1 MAFSRVVEEGLRNAR
16 LYLNCLENISNLAWP
31 TVLSVIFASLL
42 LSCSTPKNLVGV
54 ELKAPLDLMREA
66 GQHRLF
72 IATTRVPSSVSGEF
86 YSGERSQALNFA
98 QVEISVPPSHVPGE
112 IERPRQLPPD
122 PQKHFTINQP
132 VSFNTETQ
140 FQNELT
146 AHLKGLPRENRNIL
160 LFVHGYNTNLT
171 SAILQVTQ
179 FVEDTGYNGV
189 PVLFSW
195 ASSGQTLKYV
205 YDINSVLSARD
216 QLVKMFSTLQL
227 ASVESYDVVA
237 HSMGTLLVMEAARQ
251 IVISTGINPTGK
263 VRNVVLAA
271 PDIDRDLFLSQLR
284 NFPEGG
290 YNMII
295 LVSSDDKALLASR
308 RVAGGVSRIGQL
320 PASELD
326 RRGII
331 AIDLSDVDDDSSY
344 SHAKYKDSP
353 EVVRLLGDA
362 LKNGNSFNARPKL
375 TLGQTI
381 GVGVD
386 GAINTL
392 TPDLN

>member
-1 MAFSRVVEEGLRNAR
+1 MVGQYLRRLRAVFSGTGKIPDLTWSA
-16 LYLNCLENISNLAWP
+16 
-31 TVLSVIFASLL
+31 VLPVILVSLL
-42 LSCSTPKNLVGV
+42 GSCSAPKNLVGI
-54 ELKAPLDLMREA
+54 ETKASTDVIQA
-66 GQHRLF
+66 ANQHRLF
-72 IATTRVPSSVSGEF
+72 IATTRLPSAVSGEF
-86 YSGERSQALNFA
+86 YSGQRSQTLNFA
-98 QVEISVPPSHVPGE
+98 KVDVSVPPSHVPGQ
-112 IERPRQLPPD
+112 IERPRRLPPD

-132 VSFNTETQ
+132 VSYGTESQ
-140 FQNELT
+140 FQSELT
-146 AHLKGLPRENRNIL
+146 AYLNTRPPDKRNIL
-160 LFVHGYNTNLT
+160 LFVHGYNTNLS

-179 FVEDTGYNGV
+179 FVEDTGYDGV
-189 PVLFSW
+189 PILFSW

-205 YDINSVLSARD
+205 YDINSVLTARD
-216 QLVKMFSTLQL
+216 HLVRMFSTLQL
-227 ASVESYDVVA
+227 ASVQRYDVVA

-251 IVISTGINPTGK
+251 IVITTGINPTGK

-271 PDIDRDLFLSQLR
+271 PDIDRDLFLSQLQS
-284 NFPEGG
+284 FPKGG

-308 RVAGGVSRIGQL
+308 RVAGGVSRLGQI

-331 AIDLSDVDDDSSY
+331 AIDLSEVDDESTY

-362 LKNGNSFNARPKL
+362 LKDGNSFYYRPKL
-375 TLGQTI
+375 TVGQTI

-386 GAINTL
+386 GTIKTL
-392 TPDLN
+392 TPGAD

>member
-1 MAFSRVVEEGLRNAR
+1 M
-16 LYLNCLENISNLAWP
+16 
-31 TVLSVIFASLL
+31 
-42 LSCSTPKNLVGV
+42 
-54 ELKAPLDLMREA
+54 
-66 GQHRLF
+66 
-72 IATTRVPSSVSGEF
+72 
-86 YSGERSQALNFA
+86 
-98 QVEISVPPSHVPGE
+98 
-112 IERPRQLPPD
+112 
-122 PQKHFTINQP
+122 
-132 VSFNTETQ
+132 
-140 FQNELT
+140 
-146 AHLKGLPRENRNIL
+146 
-160 LFVHGYNTNLT
+160 
-171 SAILQVTQ
+171 
-179 FVEDTGYNGV
+179 
-189 PVLFSW
+189 LFSW

-216 QLVKMFSTLQL
+216 NLVKMFSTLEL
-227 ASVESYDVVA
+227 ESVESYDVVA

-251 IVISTGINPTGK
+251 IVITTGINPTGK

-271 PDIDRDLFLSQLR
+271 PDIDRDLFLSQLK

-331 AIDLSDVDDDSSY
+331 AIDLSDVDDESTY

-362 LKNGNSFNARPKL
+362 LKNGESVYSRPKL
-375 TLGQTI
+375 TIGQTI
-381 GVGVD
+381 SIGVD
-386 GAINTL
+386 GTIDAL

>member
-1 MAFSRVVEEGLRNAR
+1 MVEHGIRNAR
-16 LYLNCLENISNLAWP
+16 LFLGGVKKFPDLSWP
-31 TVLSVIFASLL
+31 TVLSVIAASLL
-42 LSCSTPKNLVGV
+42 LSCSAPKNLVGI
-54 ELKAPLDLMREA
+54 ELKNPQNVAQNV
-66 GQHRLF
+66 GQHQLF

-86 YSGERSQALNFA
+86 YSGERSQILNFA
-98 QVEISVPPSHVPGE
+98 QVEVSVPPSHVPGE
-112 IERPRQLPPD
+112 IERPRRLPPD

-140 FQNELT
+140 FQNVLA
-146 AHLKGLPRENRNIL
+146 AHLKGRPKDNRKIL

-179 FVEDTGYNGV
+179 FVEDSGYDGV

-216 QLVKMFSTLQL
+216 NLVKMFSTLEL
-227 ASVESYDVVA
+227 ESVESYDVVA

-251 IVISTGINPTGK
+251 IVITTGINPTGK

-271 PDIDRDLFLSQLR
+271 PDIDRDLFLSQLK

-331 AIDLSDVDDDSSY
+331 AIDLSDVDDESTY

-362 LKNGNSFNARPKL
+362 LKNGESVYSRPKL
-375 TLGQTI
+375 TIGQTI
-381 GVGVD
+381 SIGVD
-386 GAINTL
+386 GTIDAL